1 MMEMISG
8 GREEKVAIGVV
19 IKECGVMKKRM
30 KEKCVEKKRVRG
42 KRRCH
47 SHMVLYL
54 TQNHTP
60 RGPECYTTN
69 TCGPLNGSN
78 HRYKKITY
86 ALTWTYNSRQR
97 ASVEASYLRS
107 RPLTSSPPSLVSLLC

>member
-1 MMEMISG
+1 MTDLVLSKKAPMMEMISG
-8 GREEKVAIGVV
+8 GREEKVAVDVV

-60 RGPECYTTN
+60 RGPECYTTVNSN

-78 HRYKKITY
+78 QENH
-86 ALTWTYNSRQR
+86 
-97 ASVEASYLRS
+97 
-107 RPLTSSPPSLVSLLC
+107 LCSHVGL